1 MIKRRLSSIV
11 LSLVLCI
18 LIVAYIVV
26 TSDFAA
32 EIYTPDQQQALAVHG
47 RLRLTQ
53 AAPVS
58 NFYRGFVG
66 DELIVLEANEIDTP
80 GVAATMGATD
90 CRVRAALNA
99 RYEQVEGFNTTVYD
113 LDFEGTYTLG
123 YTGAVPTTTLELI
136 FPFPAG
142 LDTLNQVYFLV
153 DGEEPSGVQY
163 SLNNITWWTEMASG
177 DEREVVVRYRARGVG
192 SFRYA
197 LEHNR
202 RLENLDV
209 AITVRGLSGSEV
221 PDDSLPTTAFEDA
234 ENGEQFAWRYDALI
248 ADRDVQVELP
258 TRMSFLQRVEQLREP
273 MRRLALASPLLVT
286 LFVASLAGLHRLS
299 GIQLPLQHYLL
310 AGLGFFLFYPALT
323 FLSGVFELPLAAA
336 LALFIVTGLLI
347 AFLGRVIGWRRAWL
361 QTLLLCVVF
370 LGLFSLGAMSQL
382 RGLLFTTGGLLL
394 VGAFM
399 LPVAR
404 QRPPEPAIDETDPGE
419 SSEGPSGE
427 TDEAEKLT
435 EISPPE
441 EQSAT
446 ELSVEVNATESP
458 GTIPTPPTPML
469 PSRYC
474 PHCGGPLDDVFA
486 FCPACGRD
494 AKPFHRCSACGAEH
508 YVSADVDLSHCPMCG
523 EQMDE

>member
-1 MIKRRLSSIV
+1 MVKRRLSGIV
-11 LSLVLCI
+11 LSLFLCI

-90 CRVRAALNA
+90 CRVRATLDA

-113 LDFEGTYTLG
+113 LDFEGTYTLR

-136 FPFPAG
+136 FPFPTG
-142 LDTLNQVYFLV
+142 LDTLNQVCFLV
-153 DGEEPSGVQY
+153 DGEEPSGVRY

-209 AITVRGLSGSEV
+209 EITVQGLEGSEV
-221 PDDSLPTTAFEDA
+221 PDESLPTTAFKDA
-234 ENGEQFAWRYDALI
+234 DNGGQFAWRYDALI

-258 TRMSFLQRVEQLREP
+258 ARMSFLQRVGQLREP

-286 LFVASLAGLHRLS
+286 LFIASLAGLHRLS
-299 GIQLPLQHYLL
+299 GILLPLQHYLL

-323 FLSGVFELPLAAA
+323 FLSGVLELPLAAA
-336 LALFIVTGLLI
+336 VALFIVTGLLLS
-347 AFLGRVIGWRRAWL
+347 FWGRVIGWRRAWL
-361 QTLLLCVVF
+361 PTLLLCAVF

-382 RGLLFTTGGLLL
+382 RGLLITAGGVTLVGMFMLL
-394 VGAFM
+394 V
-399 LPVAR
+399 AR
-404 QRPPEPAIDETDPGE
+404 RRDTNLKSPTIRLRSGQASNLKETEESDTGDESRVGLE
-419 SSEGPSGE
+419 
-427 TDEAEKLT
+427 EAM
-435 EISPPE
+435 SP
-441 EQSAT
+441 T
-446 ELSVEVNATESP
+446 
-458 GTIPTPPTPML
+458 
-469 PSRYC
+469 RYC
-474 PHCGGPLDDVFA
+474 PHCGGLLDEAFA

-494 AKPFHRCSACGAEH
+494 AKTFRRCPACGTEH
-508 YVSADVDLSHCPMCG
+508 YVSSETELRHCPACG